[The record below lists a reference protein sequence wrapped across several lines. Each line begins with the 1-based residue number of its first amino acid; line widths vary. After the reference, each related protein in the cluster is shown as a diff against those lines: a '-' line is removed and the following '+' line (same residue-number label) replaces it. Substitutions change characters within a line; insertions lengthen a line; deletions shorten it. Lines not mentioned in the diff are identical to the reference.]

1 MDQHFQE
8 YPNCE
13 QFRDE
18 VPEYFD
24 YVSEIFGD
32 RLATRENAHGP
43 DSMGED
49 EIELLDEEQ
58 EGEPVDN
65 ETITPTV
72 ENHSSIQAH
81 SAGTQS
87 HSASRSVSAS
97 TSGNS
102 SAIAF
107 SANPKDTPKLNK
119 TLGKRMAERKLEMS
133 KEGPP
138 KRRRTKQA
146 KIDALAAETVKVEER
161 SEAVLRAVLS
171 EALDKIVASNTS
183 STAAAIE
190 TFKKEL
196 KGDFY
201 SDVFRVYRLLRQPE
215 MAETF
220 LALDDTER
228 ANWLRFELG
237 SMDR

>member
-1 MDQHFQE
+1 M
-8 YPNCE
+8 
-13 QFRDE
+13 
-18 VPEYFD
+18 
-24 YVSEIFGD
+24 
-32 RLATRENAHGP
+32 
-43 DSMGED
+43 
-49 EIELLDEEQ
+49 
-58 EGEPVDN
+58 
-65 ETITPTV
+65 
-72 ENHSSIQAH
+72 
-81 SAGTQS
+81 QS
-87 HSASRSVSAS
+87 HSASRSISAS

-133 KEGPP
+133 KEGPL

-196 KGDFY
+196 KGDFC

-228 ANWLRFELG
+228 A
-237 SMDR
+237 D